1 MQTPPPSRDFHCP
14 IEATLSVLGGKWT
27 PLVLWNLRDDTLR
40 FSELRRQ
47 IPDITKK
54 MLSQRLQEL
63 GDAGVVHREA
73 YAEVPPRVEYS
84 LTPFGRTLRPVLDAM
99 CTWGTRYLDAPAPSA
114 RADAAPNA
122 DAAPSADAAPNAN
135 AEAA

>member
-1 MQTPPPSRDFHCP
+1 METTPPTQDFHCP

-27 PLVLWNLRDDTLR
+27 PLVLWELREETLR
-40 FSELRRQ
+40 FSALRRR

-63 GDAGVVHREA
+63 ADAGVVHREA

-84 LTPFGRTLRPVLDAM
+84 LTPFGQTLRPVLDAM
-99 CTWGTRYLDAPAPSA
+99 CDWGTEYLSTQKSCPVADDEVHAPA
-114 RADAAPNA
+114 
-122 DAAPSADAAPNAN
+122 
-135 AEAA
+135 

>member
-1 MQTPPPSRDFHCP
+1 METTSPTQDFHCP

-27 PLVLWNLRDDTLR
+27 PLVLWELREETLR
-40 FSELRRQ
+40 FSALRRR

-63 GDAGVVHREA
+63 ADAGVVHREA

-84 LTPFGRTLRPVLDAM
+84 LTPFGQTLRPVLDAM
-99 CTWGTRYLDAPAPSA
+99 CEWGTEYLSTQKTCPVADGEIRAPA
-114 RADAAPNA
+114 
-122 DAAPSADAAPNAN
+122 
-135 AEAA
+135 

>member
-1 MQTPPPSRDFHCP
+1 MQTPIDTQDFHCP

-27 PLVLWNLRDDTLR
+27 PLVLWHLRDETLR
-40 FSELRRQ
+40 FGALQ
-47 IPDITKK
+47 GKIPGITKK

-63 GDAGVVHREA
+63 AEAGVVHREA

-99 CTWGTRYLDAPAPSA
+99 CHWGAEYLATQTR
-114 RADAAPNA
+114 AA
-122 DAAPSADAAPNAN
+122 
-135 AEAA
+135 AEEVG